1 MCTRT
6 KLEKLLN
13 EYVQD
18 DEASLAIMYLVNRY
32 HDEGYEEGMFSSNE
46 NTRLVQEEIEDEERY
61 DKVAVK
67 ADSSGSEEQ
76 DSHSGRTVYTE
87 DYVCLLG

>member
-18 DEASLAIMYLVNRY
+18 DEASLAIMSLVNRY

-46 NTRLVQEEIEDEERY
+46 NTRIVQEEIEDEAYMRGFKAGMTAY
-61 DKVAVK
+61 DLSVH
-67 ADSSGSEEQ
+67 D
-76 DSHSGRTVYTE
+76 
-87 DYVCLLG
+87 

>member
-32 HDEGYEEGMFSSNE
+32 HDEGYEEGLSDGEEDSRVINE
-46 NTRLVQEEIEDEERY
+46 DAENAAYKQGFIEG
-61 DKVAVK
+61 VNSV
-67 ADSSGSEEQ
+67 S
-76 DSHSGRTVYTE
+76 SHSNY
-87 DYVCLLG
+87 

>member
-18 DEASLAIMYLVNRY
+18 DEASLAIMTLVNKY
-32 HDEGYEEGMFSSNE
+32 HDEGYEEGLSDG
-46 NTRLVQEEIEDEERY
+46 EE
-61 DKVAVK
+61 
-67 ADSSGSEEQ
+67 DSSVINEDAENAAYKQGFIEGVNSVS
-76 DSHSGRTVYTE
+76 SHSNY
-87 DYVCLLG
+87 